1 MQKTDTAI
9 INTSQQEYLVIVVRI
24 RYKNIWDYKKYYNNT
39 NMNIKGKYET
49 LTVYN
54 LIKDCLTSILDFI
67 FGWVSSFDGFLGV

>member
-49 LTVYN
+49 LAVYN
-54 LIKDCLTSILDFI
+54 LIKDCLTSI
-67 FGWVSSFDGFLGV
+67 